1 MTIDEII
8 EEIIEG
14 KIEGKIEK
22 KDLDK
27 LSIGGVK
34 VG

>member
-1 MTIDEII
+1 MTMTIDEIL
-8 EEIIEG
+8 ER
-14 KIEGKIEK
+14 KIEK
-22 KDLDK
+22 KDLDR